1 MLKELSSELTSK
13 LLSPATEQRPRR
25 TGRLDDG
32 PTWGQSNQLQR
43 EEEAM
48 REQEAADKEA
58 EENAVT
64 RILAEEKAWYWER
77 KRPPWCLLA
86 VPVGSEEKNLHWQT
100 MKDPEVSLPPSPP
113 PSHAAVHVVVGAKE
127 GGE

>member
-1 MLKELSSELTSK
+1 MGFGGVGSPYFGFGRGEPWASSSGNKMATPLNKRQRMLKQLSTELSSK
-13 LLSPATEQRPRR
+13 LLSPATEQRPRPLL
-25 TGRLDDG
+25 RLDDG

-58 EENAVT
+58 AV
-64 RILAEEKAWYWER
+64 
-77 KRPPWCLLA
+77 
-86 VPVGSEEKNLHWQT
+86 Q
-100 MKDPEVSLPPSPP
+100 
-113 PSHAAVHVVVGAKE
+113 VVVGAKE

>member
-1 MLKELSSELTSK
+1 MKELSTELLPK
-13 LLSPATEQRPRR
+13 LLAPATEQRPRPLVR
-25 TGRLDDG
+25 VDDG
-32 PTWGQSNQLQR
+32 PTWAQSNQLQR
-43 EEEAM
+43 EEEAGL
-48 REQEAADKEA
+48 EQEAADKEA
-58 EENAVT
+58 QENAMA
-64 RILAEEKAWYWER
+64 RILEEEKAWYWER